1 MEKLEQFLQKFIGP
15 IAKAMSEND
24 TIQSV
29 AEGFMRTG
37 PVTFGVCIFV
47 ILGNLPFDG
56 YSDWLISIGLKEH
69 FEAISN
75 ASLNI
80 LGLYISF
87 CVAHSFAKEKEITLY
102 LVESFHC

>member
-1 MEKLEQFLQKFIGP
+1 MMRIRIQRKGELYGKVRTVLQKFIGP

-56 YSDWLISIGLKEH
+56 YSDWLISIGLK
-69 FEAISN
+69 S
-75 ASLNI
+75 I
-80 LGLYISF
+80 LKLF
-87 CVAHSFAKEKEITLY
+87 QMPA
-102 LVESFHC
+102 